1 MANDI
6 DWEKFVMGGDDE
18 DDEDDED
25 DKPVEPT
32 LEERKQLANENIGI
46 LCEALGV
53 MRDSLVR
60 NGFTRREAVEITRAY
75 MESHIMVN
83 GGG

>member
-6 DWEKFVMGGDDE
+6 DWDKLDLGG

-32 LEERKQLANENIGI
+32 LEERKQLANDGI
-46 LCEALGV
+46 QLLCEALGV
-53 MRDSLVR
+53 MRESLVR
-60 NGFTRREAVEITRAY
+60 NGFKRKEAVEVAIRY

>member
-1 MANDI
+1 MASDI
-6 DWEKFVMGGDDE
+6 DWDKLDLGGDEE
-18 DDEDDED
+18 DDE
-25 DKPVEPT
+25 PTREPT
-32 LEERKQLANENIGI
+32 LEERKQLANDGI
-46 LCEALGV
+46 QLLCEALGI
-53 MRDSLVR
+53 MRESLMR

>member
-18 DDEDDED
+18 DDE
-25 DKPVEPT
+25 PVEPTREPT

-53 MRDSLVR
+53 MRESLMR